1 MGGTKPPSATPRS
14 SAAEASI
21 LSGTGASFGL
31 AAGPWTAWQE
41 DDLAAGTQVGDVL
54 IVRLLARGGMG
65 SVYEARQT
73 TPARTVAV
81 KLVRQGRLGPDV
93 LRRFEYEARVLARL
107 RHPHIAQIHACGTFA
122 SARGPLPYIVMELVD
137 GARSITAHA
146 AAAGLSIRERV
157 RLFRDVAAAVAHG
170 HRKGVIHRDL
180 KPGNILVDAAGWP
193 KVIDF
198 GVARTLH
205 PEDTRAGVATGAG
218 DLVGTLRYMSPE
230 QLGADPDEVDARTD
244 VYALGLVLHELL
256 AGGLP
261 YELEGKSPV
270 EAARILDGRA
280 APETAAVERAA
291 RAEGRL
297 RADEARSLA
306 AIVARCLEPRAADR
320 YATAVEVE
328 AELER
333 WLAGEAVLARPLGVV
348 ESLWRLAHKHRAA
361 TAATL
366 AAVAAVVLAG
376 AGITWFSLRAET
388 QRRVAVEARALAES
402 RQREADRQTA
412 VARGQLYLSNV
423 LLAAEARD
431 RDNLA
436 EAARLLATAA
446 DLVAA
451 AGPGHPL
458 ELDCLSASLDD
469 ATVIHRGHRGI
480 VTAVGWSP
488 DGRRL
493 VTGDADGSVR
503 LFTAGDAGD
512 PRVIATHAGA
522 VWAATFSPDGRLV
535 ATAAADATVRLH
547 DAAPAAEV
555 AVLDRH
561 DGPVYAATFSP
572 DGSLLA
578 TAARD
583 GTVRLHDTATWRE
596 RRVLTGHDGTVYA
609 AAFSPDGGLL
619 ASGGQDG
626 MIRLWDVATG
636 TGRMVI
642 EGHEGR
648 IFRIEFSADGGRL
661 ATASDDATARV
672 WDVDGGP
679 PLAVMRHPF
688 RVNAVAFVAGDRR
701 IATASG
707 DGTLRIWD
715 VDPAAEVTRL
725 RGHAAAVWSLAV
737 VPGTTRAATG
747 SADETARE
755 WDLEFAVAP
764 LIRCG
769 DRVLATAFSSSG
781 RTLAVGTAASRVL
794 LYDAATLL
802 PAGDFTVA
810 AGRVNGVAW
819 APDDRTV
826 AVACDDGTVRLWPQD
841 AAQEPT
847 VMQAHRRRVYAV
859 AFSADGL
866 RLATAAED
874 RTARVWDVA
883 TGEPACPPLRH
894 PKRAFCV
901 AISPD
906 GGQLATAGEDGITRL
921 WNLATGVEVR
931 CFTGHDAAVNWVA
944 FAPDG
949 GRIATASSDRTVRLW
964 NVADGRSLAVLTGPA
979 RQIWKV
985 AFSPD
990 GTRVAAVSADG
1001 TAQLW
1006 DAVSGRS
1013 AALLRGHRDQVW
1025 ALAFAADGRSLVT
1038 GSWDGTVRAWGVSA
1052 AEIARRRMA
1061 TVAP

>member
-1 MGGTKPPSATPRS
+1 MGGTKPPSASPRS
-14 SAAEASI
+14 SGAEASI
-21 LSGTGASFGL
+21 LTGAGASFGL
-31 AAGPWTAWQE
+31 ACGPWMAEQE
-41 DDLAAGTQVGDVL
+41 DDLAVGTHVGDVI

-73 TPARTVAV
+73 TPTRTVAV
-81 KLVRQGRLGPDV
+81 KVVREGRLGPDV

-107 RHPHIAQIHACGTFA
+107 RHPHIAQIHASGTFA
-122 SARGPLPYIVMELVD
+122 SARGPLPYIVMELVE

-146 AAAGLSIRERV
+146 AAASLSIRDRV
-157 RLFRDVAAAVAHG
+157 RLFRDVTAAVAHG

-193 KVIDF
+193 RVIDF

-205 PEDTRAGVATGAG
+205 PEDTRAGVATEAG

-261 YELEGKSPV
+261 YDLQGKSPV

-280 APETAAVERAA
+280 APETAAIERAV
-291 RAEGRL
+291 RGEGRL

-333 WLAGEAVLARPLGVV
+333 WLAGQAVLARPLGVV
-348 ESLWRLAHKHRAA
+348 ESLWRLAHRHRAA
-361 TAATL
+361 TAAAL
-366 AAVAAVVLAG
+366 AAFGAVVLAV
-376 AGITWFSLRAET
+376 AGITWFSIRAET
-388 QRRVAVEARALAES
+388 QRRAAVDARTLAES

-412 VARGQLYLSNV
+412 VARGQLYLSTV

-431 RDNLA
+431 RDNLP
-436 EAARLLATAA
+436 EAARLLAVAA

-469 ATVIHRGHRGI
+469 ATVVHRGPRGM

-493 VTGDADGSVR
+493 VTGGADGRVR
-503 LFTAGDAGD
+503 LFAAGAESD
-512 PRVIATHAGA
+512 PRVIDAHSGA
-522 VWAATFSPDGRLV
+522 VWSATFSPDGRLV

-547 DAAPAAEV
+547 DAATEAEI
-555 AVLDRH
+555 AMLDRH

-583 GTVRLHDTATWRE
+583 GTVRLHETATWRE
-596 RRVLTGHDGTVYA
+596 RMVLTGHDGTVYA
-609 AAFSPDGGLL
+609 VAFSPDGGLL

-626 MIRLWDVATG
+626 AIRLWDVATG
-636 TGRMVI
+636 TGRAVI
-642 EGHEGR
+642 AGHEGR

-661 ATASDDATARV
+661 VTASEDATARV
-672 WDVDGGP
+672 WDVDGGA

-688 RVNAVAFVAGDRR
+688 RVNAVSFVDGDRR

-707 DGTLRIWD
+707 DGMLRIWD
-715 VDPAAEVTRL
+715 VVTAAEVSRL
-725 RGHAAAVWSLAV
+725 RGHAAALWSLAV

-747 SADETARE
+747 SADGTARE

-769 DRVLATAFSSSG
+769 DRVLATAFSADG
-781 RTLAVGTAASRVL
+781 RTLAVGTAASQVL

-802 PAGDFTVA
+802 PAGGFTVE

-819 APDDRTV
+819 APDGRAV
-826 AVACDDGTVRLWPQD
+826 AAACDDGTVRLWPRE

-847 VMQAHRRRVYAV
+847 IMQAHKRRVYAV
-859 AFSADGL
+859 AFAADGG

-894 PKRAFCV
+894 PKRVFGVAF
-901 AISPD
+901 SPA
-906 GGQLATAGEDGITRL
+906 GGQLATACEDGITRL
-921 WNLATGVEVR
+921 WNLASGVEER
-931 CFTGHDAAVNWVA
+931 RFTGHDAAVNWVA

-964 NVADGRSLAVLTGPA
+964 NVAESRSPVVLTGPA

-1006 DAVSGRS
+1006 DTAAGRS

-1025 ALAFAADGRSLVT
+1025 ALAFAPDGRSLVT

-1061 TVAP
+1061 TAAP